1 VRIEWTVEIKVGDAV
16 GHIKIGDKL
25 GYDDKGCGDD
35 GGIDD
40 VTTGGFEGYATLA
53 TWMKLLQFH
62 LERSSST

>member
-1 VRIEWTVEIKVGDAV
+1 VEIKVRDAV

-25 GYDDKGCGDD
+25 RFDDKECGNG

-40 VTTGGFEGYATLA
+40 DTTEGFGGYATLA
-53 TWMKLLQFH
+53 TWMKLLQLH